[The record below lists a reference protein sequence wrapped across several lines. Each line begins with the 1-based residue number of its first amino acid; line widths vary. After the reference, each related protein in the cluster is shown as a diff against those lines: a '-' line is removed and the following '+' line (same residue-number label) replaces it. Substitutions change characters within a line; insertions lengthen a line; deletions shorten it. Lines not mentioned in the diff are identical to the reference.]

1 MDSFKLS
8 VQFLR
13 EKREPTCLPR
23 DCIWNTYHLQ
33 LWKKAYVL
41 LLGFKKLQKNAFERR
56 KKVIDAVEKRLFSA
70 CSTLFMLLVVIK
82 ITLNP
87 APLAQSAWYFYIF
100 FHQSTAVQCNGAPTK
115 RGPARFKTWLEVL
128 ISNWIPFWSL
138 VKCSIWELILES
150 RETTLHL

>member
-1 MDSFKLS
+1 MEYLASTAL
-8 VQFLR
+8 
-13 EKREPTCLPR
+13 
-23 DCIWNTYHLQ
+23 
-33 LWKKAYVL
+33 KKAYVV

-100 FHQSTAVQCNGAPTK
+100 FHQSTAVQWRA
-115 RGPARFKTWLEVL
+115 
-128 ISNWIPFWSL
+128 
-138 VKCSIWELILES
+138 
-150 RETTLHL
+150 H